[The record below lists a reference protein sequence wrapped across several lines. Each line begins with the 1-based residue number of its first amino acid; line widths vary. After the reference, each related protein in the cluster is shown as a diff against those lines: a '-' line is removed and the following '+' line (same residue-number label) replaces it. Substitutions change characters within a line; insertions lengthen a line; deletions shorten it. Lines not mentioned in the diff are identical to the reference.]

1 MSKRHRAVSII
12 IFSIFLFLSLMIC
25 TSVLWC
31 NRTFGKVDMDQ
42 LLFTVLAPTTS
53 TDHGIIISWILES
66 LVFSLVIM
74 VIVLI
79 SYYLIRKYWAN
90 RFVKPRFLYV
100 INRHLWV
107 LGVI

>member
-42 LLFTVLAPTTS
+42 LLFTVLAP
-53 TDHGIIISWILES
+53 D
-66 LVFSLVIM
+66 
-74 VIVLI
+74 
-79 SYYLIRKYWAN
+79 RKS
-90 RFVKPRFLYV
+90 VV
-100 INRHLWV
+100 
-107 LGVI
+107 